1 MDTIA
6 SADEQGERIMANY
19 SALTTEAEE
28 TGIPISFAEFE
39 EVFEDRDP
47 FEFI

>member
-1 MDTIA
+1 MDTIV
-6 SADEQGERIMANY
+6 SADEQGERIKENY
-19 SALTTEAEE
+19 SALMEDAEE
-28 TGIPISFAEFE
+28 SGIPISLAEFE